1 MTDKKTLDD
10 IIESE
15 KKSFHKDTF
24 VAILKNWGTGF
35 AKLPQ
40 NEKLDALKEILKLAG
55 IELGGSPAEGLAIK
69 IAEGRRRDNDTQER
83 IRQAQALNL
92 AVEMLP
98 EKEKEKLYNNP
109 NLNPKIM
116 DYIKNLQSD
125 FYNKLGDQNGNN
137 N

>member
-24 VAILKNWGTGF
+24 VAILKNWGAGF

-55 IELGGSPAEGLAIK
+55 ISLADSPAGGLAIK
-69 IAEGRRRDNDTQER
+69 IAETRRRDNDTQER

>member
-83 IRQAQALNL
+83 IKYAQSFNL
-92 AVEMLP
+92 AVALVGALAQKDTFNA
-98 EKEKEKLYNNP
+98 EKSVDKY
-109 NLNPKIM
+109 KIE
-116 DYIKNLQSD
+116 ID
-125 FYNKLGDQNGNN
+125 FWQEYFYGKLGDQNNGTE
-137 N
+137 